1 MTNDFNVLKK
11 KYDWREIFN
20 PKFWFDRLAW
30 FFLIFGVVELV
41 VWHRVFGYLAI
52 VTGIAML
59 IINHMKH
66 KQIGPYKPVPETAPG
81 FITKARTNDLGFYVR
96 LFIPIILGLAIGS
109 LMFYGGY
116 KLKHWGDVTRD
127 SECYKC
133 PNPKCNWLFNKDAC
147 SDCNRSK
154 LDEQEYGSNN
164 TCNDMGSTEMAWKI
178 GMALMIMGIIIP
190 VLYCFMTLYTLWHLP
205 KTDVG

>member
-11 KYDWREIFN
+11 KFN

-30 FFLIFGVVELV
+30 FFLIFGIVELL

-66 KQIGPYKPVPETAPG
+66 KQIGPYKPVPEP
-81 FITKARTNDLGFYVR
+81 IRKAREKDSKVSVELTVSSILTV
-96 LFIPIILGLAIGS
+96 IISLLICGLI
-109 LMFYGGY
+109 FYGGY

-127 SECYKC
+127 SECYHC
-133 PNPKCNWLFNKDAC
+133 PNPKCNFLFNKTAC
-147 SDCNRSK
+147 ADCNASK

-164 TCNDMGSTEMAWKI
+164 LCNDMGTTEMAWKI
-178 GMALMIMGIIIP
+178 GMAVMMMGIVIP
-190 VLYCFMTLYTLWHLP
+190 VLYCFMFLSALWQALN
-205 KTDVG
+205 KYYFT